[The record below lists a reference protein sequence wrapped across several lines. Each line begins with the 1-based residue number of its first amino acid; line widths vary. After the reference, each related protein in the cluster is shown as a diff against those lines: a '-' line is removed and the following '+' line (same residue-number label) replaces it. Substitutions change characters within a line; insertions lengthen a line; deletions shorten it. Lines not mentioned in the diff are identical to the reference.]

1 MSSYNDNSESDNE
14 YSESDDNLESNSDN
28 NSESDNE
35 DSESSDYAD
44 EDLGNEYYGM
54 ILDNR
59 YIILQKIGSGG
70 FASVW
75 LSYYIND
82 PKKIYYYA
90 IKIQNPEYYD
100 EGKLEVNTFLKI
112 SKIKSEYLMNM
123 IEYFK
128 VNSLDTKKYSIC
140 MVFELMACSLYQLI
154 RRGKYNKGLP
164 PEVVYNISLQ
174 IIAGIKDIHEKL
186 KMIHTDIKPENIL
199 IKGYEKNI
207 KCIINE
213 IDKYNLSNMYKEIL
227 DNEKNNSLLSLK
239 KRKNI
244 KKLRQNVNNK
254 MKDKVII
261 IMDQINENYESGKEV
276 EKELEDDI
284 NNIKIVISDFGSI
297 IDLNDYDKKTEIQT
311 RYYRAPEIVLKC
323 GFDEKCD
330 IWSLG
335 CTIYEI
341 LTGDILFDPEKDNE
355 HSRDFH
361 HVYWFYEI
369 CGNIPKWMIEKSDKK
384 KEFFDKNGKFLVKKP
399 ESWDI
404 KQVIKEEKEIDILDN
419 DKLDQVINMIYSML
433 KINPNERTINN

>member
-90 IKIQNPEYYD
+90 IKIQNPEYYE

-154 RRGKYNKGLP
+154 RRGKYKKGLP
-164 PEVVYNISLQ
+164 PEIVYNISLQ

-207 KCIINE
+207 KII
-213 IDKYNLSNMYKEIL
+213 
-227 DNEKNNSLLSLK
+227 
-239 KRKNI
+239 R
-244 KKLRQNVNNK
+244 
-254 MKDKVII
+254 
-261 IMDQINENYESGKEV
+261 
-276 EKELEDDI
+276 
-284 NNIKIVISDFGSI
+284 
-297 IDLNDYDKKTEIQT
+297 
-311 RYYRAPEIVLKC
+311 
-323 GFDEKCD
+323 
-330 IWSLG
+330 
-335 CTIYEI
+335 
-341 LTGDILFDPEKDNE
+341 
-355 HSRDFH
+355 
-361 HVYWFYEI
+361 
-369 CGNIPKWMIEKSDKK
+369 
-384 KEFFDKNGKFLVKKP
+384 
-399 ESWDI
+399 
-404 KQVIKEEKEIDILDN
+404 
-419 DKLDQVINMIYSML
+419 
-433 KINPNERTINN
+433 

>member
-1 MSSYNDNSESDNE
+1 MSTYNSESDN
-14 YSESDDNLESNSDN
+14 N
-28 NSESDNE
+28 
-35 DSESSDYAD
+35 SESSDYAD

-70 FASVW
+70 FSSVW

-90 IKIQNPEYYD
+90 IKIQNSEYYD

-174 IIAGIKDIHEKL
+174 IITGIKDIHEKL

-213 IDKYNLSNMYKEIL
+213 IYKYNLYNMYKELL
-227 DNEKNNSLLSLK
+227 DNEKNNFSLSLK

-244 KKLRQNVNNK
+244 KKLRQNANNK

-261 IMDQINENYESGKEV
+261 IMDEINKKYENDKEIG
-276 EKELEDDI
+276 KELEDDI
-284 NNIKIVISDFGSI
+284 NNIKVVISDFGSI

-335 CTIYEI
+335 CTVYEI
-341 LTGDILFDPEKDNE
+341 LTGDILFDPEKDNV

-404 KQVIKEEKEIDILDN
+404 KQVIKEEKQIDIIDN
-419 DKLDQVINMIYSML
+419 GKLDQVINMIYSML
-433 KINPNERTINN
+433 KINPNERTIYN